1 MKQEV
6 VTEGPTVEDA
16 IDAALEEL
24 GVQQD
29 AVSYEVLD
37 EPGRKMFGLGSEK
50 PARVR
55 VWLKAE
61 FLADLEARERE
72 QIEDEAEEIPREA
85 AVPAYAREVAE
96 PLTDEELDEIADT
109 AVAAIKRILEGFGI
123 EAHVEEYEGEEGEII
138 LDIDGDDLGILI
150 GRHGRTLDA
159 LQTLVAAITNRQ
171 LQRRQ
176 PVLVDVS
183 GYRYR
188 RKIKLEEIA
197 KRAAERASRQRRPV
211 TLRPMS
217 SYERKVV
224 HMVLRDDRRVVT
236 ASEGEE
242 PFRQV
247 VVAPK

>member
-1 MKQEV
+1 MKHEV
-6 VTEGPTVEDA
+6 VTEGPSVEDA

-55 VWLKAE
+55 VWLKPD
-61 FLADLEARERE
+61 FLADLEARQR
-72 QIEDEAEEIPREA
+72 EDEATEQEEPAEA
-85 AVPAYAREVAE
+85 IPAYVRQEAE
-96 PLTDEELDEIADT
+96 HLTDEELDEVADT
-109 AVAAIKRILEGFGI
+109 AVEAIKRILEGFGI
-123 EAHVEEYEGEEGEII
+123 EAHIEEYEGEDGEII

-150 GRHGRTLDA
+150 GRHGKTLDA
-159 LQTLVAAITNRQ
+159 FQTLVAAITNRQ

-197 KRAAERASRQRRPV
+197 QRAAERASRQRRPV
-211 TLRPMS
+211 SLRPMS

-224 HMVLRDDRRVVT
+224 HMALRNNTRVTT

-247 VVAPK
+247 VVSPK